1 MSKHI
6 EEHTLKVL
14 EFDAVRETL
23 ASFASSGLGRQA
35 ALAVY
40 PSLDADWLNERLA
53 ETSQL
58 KALLERNIRIP
69 LAGLRDIRD
78 TLKNIGARQTVF
90 EPAQL
95 LEIADTLAAS
105 GRLKMFFE
113 QELADQPIP
122 QLHALAQRLVDFADL
137 VDRIN
142 ASIAGDQTVRD
153 EASPKLTDIRRQIA
167 HVADQIQQRFQTII
181 NDPLVRSAVE
191 IDRFLTRNGRAVVA
205 LKATHRHQLKGVI
218 LDRSNSGATLYIEPY
233 ALTELSNALEDA
245 LSEEKN
251 EITRILWQLTHQ
263 VLEQHH
269 DIFIALRVLTQIDLA
284 YAKARYS
291 LAYHMNAPQ
300 ISRDAFLR
308 LVQARHPLLLRWAT
322 QQHDNSLPQA
332 LDAVVPIDVRLG
344 DDFDMLIVTG
354 PNTGGKTVTLKTIG
368 LLVLMAQTG
377 MHIPARADS
386 QVPIFRQIYADIG
399 DEQSIQQSLSTFSA
413 HMGRIIHILARANQ
427 HSLVLLDELGAGTDP
442 QEGATLAGAIL
453 DEFHH
458 AHTRVVATTHLGR
471 LKTYAYAT
479 PRVENA
485 CVRFDVKTL
494 RPTYELLIGTPGAS
508 NALAIAQRLGM
519 PRKIVQRAQTH
530 LARHTDSS
538 AALINQVQAS
548 RQAAERKRQKAHAIL
563 HAIQGMKIVAAERLA
578 RATEEANYLK
588 QQAENEIDKSMRQVH
603 KLVEDFVAEMHNAP
617 KPFSDRAADLAR
629 DFAALAADAPL
640 AQRQLAFAQNL
651 TKGDTVY
658 VESFKRT
665 ATVQRLR
672 RNRQTLILVMDAK
685 EVEVPFSDVWPA
697 DTH

>member
-14 EFDAVRETL
+14 EFDAVRDTL

-35 ALAVY
+35 ARDVY
-40 PSLDADWLNERLA
+40 PSLDANWLTERLA
-53 ETSQL
+53 ETTQM
-58 KALLERNIRIP
+58 KNLLERGIRIP
-69 LAGLRDIRD
+69 LSGLRDIRD
-78 TLKNIGARQTVF
+78 TLKNIGTRATVF
-90 EPAQL
+90 EPADL

-105 GRLKMFFE
+105 GRLKIFFE
-113 QELADQPIP
+113 QEMANEPVP
-122 QLHALAQRLVDFADL
+122 QLHALAQRLLDFGQIVDH
-137 VDRIN
+137 IN

-167 HVADQIQQRFQTII
+167 HIGSQIQQRFQTII
-181 NDPLVRSAVE
+181 NDPQVRSAVE

-218 LDRSNSGATLYIEPY
+218 LDRSNTGATLYIEPY

-245 LSEEKN
+245 VSAEKN
-251 EITRILWQLTHQ
+251 EITRILWQLTHEI
-263 VLEQHH
+263 LERQH
-269 DIFIALRVLTQIDLA
+269 DILIALRVLTQIDLT

-291 LAYHMNAPQ
+291 LAYDMNAPQ
-300 ISRDAFLR
+300 VSKDAFLR
-308 LVQARHPLLLRWAT
+308 LVQARHPLLLRWAV
-322 QQHDNSLPQA
+322 QQHDNNLPQA
-332 LDAVVPIDVRLG
+332 LDAVVPIDVRIG
-344 DDFDMLIVTG
+344 DHFDMLIVTG

-368 LLVLMAQTG
+368 LVTLMAQSG
-377 MHIPARADS
+377 MHVPARSDS
-386 QVPIFRQIYADIG
+386 QIPIYRQVYADIG

-413 HMGRIIHILARANQ
+413 HISRIIHILARANQ
-427 HSLVLLDELGAGTDP
+427 YSLVLLDELGAGTDP
-442 QEGATLAGAIL
+442 HEGATLAGALL

-458 AHTRVVATTHLGR
+458 AHARVVATTHLGR

-494 RPTYELLIGTPGAS
+494 RPTYELLTGTPGAS

-519 PRKIVQRAQTH
+519 PRKIVHRAQKQ
-530 LARHTDSS
+530 LARHADSS

-548 RQAAERKRQKAHAIL
+548 RQAADNKRRKAHAIL
-563 HAIQGMKIVAAERLA
+563 HAIKGMHVVAAERLA
-578 RATEEANYLK
+578 RATEEAHYIK
-588 QQAENEIDKSMRQVH
+588 QQAENEIDKSMRHVN
-603 KLVEDFVAEMHNAP
+603 KLVDDFVAEMKNAP
-617 KPFSDRAADLAR
+617 KPFSDRAADFAR
-629 DFAALAADAPL
+629 DFASLAADAPL

-672 RNRQTLILVMDAK
+672 RNRQTLILTMDAK
-685 EVEVPFSDVWPA
+685 EVEVPFSDVWPPN
-697 DTH
+697 TH